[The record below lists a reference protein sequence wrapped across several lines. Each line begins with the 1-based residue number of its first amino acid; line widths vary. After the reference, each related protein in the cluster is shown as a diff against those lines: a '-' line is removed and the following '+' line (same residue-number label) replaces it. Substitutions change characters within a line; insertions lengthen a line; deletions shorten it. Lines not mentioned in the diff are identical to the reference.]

1 MDEQLIAEV
10 VQEISPLLT
19 GHFAGKIFQLN
30 SCSFAIDFHVADHRY
45 LFVDAAPAHPRLYLI
60 KRRTRDLEKQSQP
73 LGLFAA
79 SLRKELSQKTL
90 SAISKDAGERIVRFF
105 FHQDGANAS
114 TLIAQLTGRSAN
126 LFLLNAAAV
135 IISHCKPGRGSGQS
149 IGETYQPP
157 RAASGVTVQSNDSLP
172 RSNDSSISATLDAHY
187 AALDTRQLFDS
198 RAAVARAELRNK
210 IARAMKLLAQLQ
222 GDLATH
228 VDYERQKRIGDL
240 LLANVSNAKRAGN
253 RVKLIDYFSEGEP
266 EIEIEIDQSSTLP
279 EEAARRFSRYA
290 RSKRAT
296 KQITARIE
304 RVEKEISDLN
314 SARERLDNII
324 GERDEPQ
331 LDEFINQ
338 TQRSA
343 PPISKLKRDQK
354 IPGTRRYLSTDG
366 FEVLVGRAA
375 KDNDNLTFKVARP
388 NDLWLHAAD
397 YPGSHVIVR
406 GKGRKEIPHRTVLE
420 AAQLAAHFS
429 QAKDDSKVN
438 INYTQRKFLS
448 KVKGGAPGLVRISRF
463 KHLTVQPKE
472 DLQRF

>member
-1 MDEQLIAEV
+1 MRLIRPV
-10 VQEISPLLT
+10 V
-19 GHFAGKIFQLN
+19 AGALIWV
-30 SCSFAIDFHVADHRY
+30 AINMVA
-45 LFVDAAPAHPRLYLI
+45 
-60 KRRTRDLEKQSQP
+60 
-73 LGLFAA
+73 
-79 SLRKELSQKTL
+79 
-90 SAISKDAGERIVRFF
+90 SA
-105 FHQDGANAS
+105 
-114 TLIAQLTGRSAN
+114 
-126 LFLLNAAAV
+126 
-135 IISHCKPGRGSGQS
+135 
-149 IGETYQPP
+149 YQPP
-157 RAASGVTVQSNDSLP
+157 RAASGVAVQSHDRLA

-228 VDYERQKRIGDL
+228 VDYEQQKRIGDL
-240 LLANVSNAKRAGN
+240 LLANVSNATRAGN

-266 EIEIEIDQSSTLP
+266 EVEIEIDQSSTLP
-279 EEAARRFSRYA
+279 EEAARRFNRYA

-324 GERDEPQ
+324 HERDELK
-331 LDEFINQ
+331 LDEFTNQ

-343 PPISKLKRDQK
+343 PPTSTLKRDQKRDQK

-438 INYTQRKFLS
+438 IHYTQRKFLS

>member
-19 GHFAGKIFQLN
+19 GHFAGKIFQFN
-30 SCSFAIDFHVADHRY
+30 SCSLAIDFHAADHRY

-79 SLRKELSQKTL
+79 LLRKELSQKTL

-157 RAASGVTVQSNDSLP
+157 RAASGVAVQSHDSLA

-240 LLANVSNAKRAGN
+240 LLANVSNATRAGN

-266 EIEIEIDQSSTLP
+266 EVEIEIDQSSTLP
-279 EEAARRFSRYA
+279 EEAARRFNRYA

-324 GERDEPQ
+324 HERDESK
-331 LDEFINQ
+331 LDEFTNQ
-338 TQRSA
+338 TQRFA
-343 PPISKLKRDQK
+343 PPTSTLKRDQK

-438 INYTQRKFLS
+438 IHYTQRKFLS